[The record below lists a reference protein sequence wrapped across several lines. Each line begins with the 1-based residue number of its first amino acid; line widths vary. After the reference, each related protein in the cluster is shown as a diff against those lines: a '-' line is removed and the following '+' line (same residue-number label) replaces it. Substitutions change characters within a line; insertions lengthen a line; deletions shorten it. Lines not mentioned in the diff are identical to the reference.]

1 MIKARFNKILFIS
14 GLLASTSVVAD
25 AVPEI
30 DCLIEPNM
38 VIELSSPV
46 SGVLDTISVDR
57 SDAVNKGQIVATL
70 KSDIE
75 QVQLKSSQETLN
87 LSKVEQKR
95 SIELYRD
102 NAITLSEKEQ
112 SDHDVAINKL
122 EVESAKANL
131 ELRKIRSPIDGVVAD
146 RYLMPGEFIEDKPI
160 LKIAQLDP
168 LRVEVVAP
176 VTYFG
181 QVITGMHAQ
190 VKTEF
195 GSFDNLVAEVI
206 VVDKVIDAASG
217 TFGIRL
223 ELPNEDYQIPGGLK
237 CSVRF
242 FDEQEEADYAGLKT
256 DDTRTFPIEAPV
268 ITGQGSAEENPMA
281 ICRRIGP
288 FRNKDSLLA
297 LMAALEN
304 DIDAYQIRDEKSTTT
319 VFRVTTETLESR
331 EAAVTLEAEMKQAGV
346 KDIAVIKRAKGFSVS
361 LGLFSKEQSAQRRQ
375 ASMKKLGYESSVVK
389 QELNKSTYWAEV
401 TAHTSGDELSER
413 VAAADIKGTDNLLY
427 QSCTTEILASVK

>member
-1 MIKARFNKILFIS
+1 
-14 GLLASTSVVAD
+14 
-25 AVPEI
+25 
-30 DCLIEPNM
+30 
-38 VIELSSPV
+38 
-46 SGVLDTISVDR
+46 
-57 SDAVNKGQIVATL
+57 
-70 KSDIE
+70 
-75 QVQLKSSQETLN
+75 
-87 LSKVEQKR
+87 
-95 SIELYRD
+95 
-102 NAITLSEKEQ
+102 
-112 SDHDVAINKL
+112 
-122 EVESAKANL
+122 
-131 ELRKIRSPIDGVVAD
+131 
-146 RYLMPGEFIEDKPI
+146 
-160 LKIAQLDP
+160 
-168 LRVEVVAP
+168 
-176 VTYFG
+176 
-181 QVITGMHAQ
+181 
-190 VKTEF
+190 
-195 GSFDNLVAEVI
+195 
-206 VVDKVIDAASG
+206 
-217 TFGIRL
+217 
-223 ELPNEDYQIPGGLK
+223 
-237 CSVRF
+237 VRF

>member
-1 MIKARFNKILFIS
+1 MKHAAFNQIL
-14 GLLASTSVVAD
+14 LLGAMLSSTGVLAESI
-25 AVPEI
+25 PEI

-57 SDAVNKGQIVATL
+57 SDTVNKGQIVATL

-122 EVESAKANL
+122 EVESARANL
-131 ELRKIRSPIDGVVAD
+131 ELRKIRSPIEGVVAD
-146 RYLMPGEFIEDKPI
+146 RYLMPGEFIEDNPI

-181 QVITGMHAQ
+181 LIQTGMHAQ

-195 GSFDNLVAEVI
+195 GSFDNLVAEVV

-242 FDEQEEADYAGLKT
+242 FDENEEAEYAGMDSNDT
-256 DDTRTFPIEAPV
+256 EAEPVVAPAITRQDDPEDNTMT
-268 ITGQGSAEENPMA
+268 

-304 DIDAYQIRDEKSTTT
+304 DIDGYEVRDETSTTT
-319 VFRVTTETLESR
+319 AYRVTTDTLASR
-331 EAAVTLEAEMKQAGV
+331 EAARALEAEIKQAGV
-346 KDIAVIKRAKGFSVS
+346 KDIAVVKHAAGFRIS
-361 LGLFSKEQSAQRRQ
+361 LGLFSKKQSADKRQ
-375 ASMKKLGYESSVVK
+375 ASMNKLGFESQVVQQQLK
-389 QELNKSTYWAEV
+389 KSSYWAEV
-401 TAHTSGDELSER
+401 TTNTSEDELSER
-413 VAAADIKGTDNLLY
+413 VAAANIKGTDNLIY
-427 QSCTTEILASVK
+427 QSCSTEILASVK